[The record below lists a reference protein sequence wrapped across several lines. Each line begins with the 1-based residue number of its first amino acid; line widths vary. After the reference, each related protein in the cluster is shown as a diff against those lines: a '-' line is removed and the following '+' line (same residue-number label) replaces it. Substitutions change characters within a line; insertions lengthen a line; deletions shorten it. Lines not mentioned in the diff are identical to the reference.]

1 MLFFLGALRVKSFL
15 PLLKYLELLCFVFYS
30 KISRAALLYIL
41 KGLGFGLSAVKPLEQ
56 AKILPELVI
65 PTEPPP
71 EFEFIADPPSISSFD
86 L

>member
-1 MLFFLGALRVKSFL
+1 MKYIWYSFQKVNIL
-15 PLLKYLELLCFVFYS
+15 YVFS
-30 KISRAALLYIL
+30 KISRVALFYIL